1 MADERY
7 EVIQF
12 SPKIPVKVF
21 VHKVGVV
28 ASHWH
33 KSLELLLVLDGQITI
48 TVDGQTYDLKSEDL
62 ILINSNSIHEIHSQ
76 SAVMIAVQLKLEMF
90 TLFHDNPESLFFDCN
105 SVKSKNPEA
114 FSGLRFGIA
123 QMVHENS
130 HRDEGTDYKNMSL
143 SYYLIGELMDHF
155 KVQETEEIR
164 IQKKYMARLT
174 QIVEYINTHYQ
185 ENFSLRDLAESQQL
199 SVPYLS
205 SFFNKYMGI
214 NFSQYYT
221 NVKLEHAL
229 QELMETDHPLEIIAQ
244 NNGFA
249 EVHTFVRCFKKKY
262 NQTPGAYRR
271 EMIRDASEQ
280 KAGSNLNYYL
290 LEPGNY
296 LHLLTK
302 YLPSDG
308 GHHQAPATEK
318 TEAVNIGT
326 ISITRPTRKLRHTF
340 KTFITVG
347 KAKDLLNHEIQEMLR
362 DIQSVV
368 GYQYIKF
375 HGIFSDDMLVCTRS
389 GGELH
394 FRFTLVDS
402 ALDFLLSIGLKPMIQ
417 LSFMPLALASDP
429 DKNVYQSPFNT
440 SPPADINEWN
450 FLVESFIRHLFFRY
464 GEEEVL
470 SWLFCVWNEPVT
482 PAKMFGFDNDRL
494 FFDFYRDTFR
504 TVKSVHKKLV
514 FGSPSLLF
522 LVESNLTWIKDFLAY
537 ADRENCRPEFLN
549 IHYYSDIIPESS
561 DDFVAAK
568 TRASRFPT
576 RTDDFSLFI
585 GSIRKVFRSC
595 GYGDVPVYMT
605 EWNFTMS
612 HRNLINDTCFKS
624 CYIMKNLLKN
634 YDRLDSFGY
643 WSLTDLMEEHEL
655 PETLFHGGLGIYTMN
670 GIRKNVF
677 YTFAFAS
684 RLGDDL
690 LDSGDGYFITKKS
703 GSIQIITYNY
713 IHYGDL
719 FASGELF
726 DINETS
732 RYSAF
737 NMSRRLSLSLRLS
750 DSPNGRY
757 EVKEYFVNQKYG
769 SAFDLWVSF
778 GGAEPGAADTRLL
791 KSRAVPE
798 MRCEYKI
805 VENHTLH
812 YQVTLEPLEIRF
824 TEIRLLGM

>member
-143 SYYLIGELMDHF
+143 SYYLIGELMDRF

-164 IQKKYMARLT
+164 NQKKYMARLT
-174 QIVEYINTHYQ
+174 QIVEYINTHYH

-229 QELMETDHPLEIIAQ
+229 SELLETDHPLEAIAQ
-244 NNGFA
+244 NNGFT
-249 EVHTFVRCFKKKY
+249 EVHAFVRSFKKKY

-271 EMIRDASEQ
+271 EMAHNASEKQ
-280 KAGSNLNYYL
+280 ADSNLNYFL
-290 LEPGNY
+290 LEPSHY

-302 YLPSDG
+302 YLQGEGTHYHVSAG
-308 GHHQAPATEK
+308 EK
-318 TEAVNIGT
+318 TESVNIGI
-326 ISITRPTRKLRHTF
+326 ISVNRPTRKLQHTF
-340 KTFITVG
+340 KTFISVG

-362 DIQSVV
+362 DLQSAV

-375 HGIFSDDMLVCTRS
+375 HGIFSDDMLVCTRPN
-389 GGELH
+389 GVLH

-402 ALDFLLSIGLKPMIQ
+402 ALDFLLSIGLKPLLQ

-429 DKNVYQSPFNT
+429 NKNTYQSPFNT
-440 SPPADINEWN
+440 SPPADIHEWED
-450 FLVESFIRHLFFRY
+450 LVCSFIRHLFSRY

-470 SWLFCVWNEPVT
+470 SWPFCVWNEPVT
-482 PAKMFGFDNDRL
+482 STEMFGFGNDQQ

-504 TVKSVHKKLV
+504 AVKSVNEKLV
-514 FGSPSLLF
+514 VGSPSLLY
-522 LVESNLTWIKDFLAY
+522 LTDSNLQWIKNFLAY

-549 IHYYSDIIPESS
+549 IHYYSDVIPDSL
-561 DDFVAAK
+561 DYNVNR
-568 TRASRFPT
+568 TNVSRFPM

-585 GSIRKVFRSC
+585 GSIRKTFRSC
-595 GYGDVPVYMT
+595 GYGDVPVYLT

-643 WSLTDLMEEHEL
+643 WSLTDLIEEHEL
-655 PETLFHGGLGIYTMN
+655 PESLFHGGLGIYTMN

-684 RLGDDL
+684 RLGDNL
-690 LDSGDGYFITKKS
+690 LDSGDGYFITKKA

-778 GGAEPGAADTRLL
+778 GGAELGAADTWLL

-824 TEIRLLGM
+824 TEIRLLGE